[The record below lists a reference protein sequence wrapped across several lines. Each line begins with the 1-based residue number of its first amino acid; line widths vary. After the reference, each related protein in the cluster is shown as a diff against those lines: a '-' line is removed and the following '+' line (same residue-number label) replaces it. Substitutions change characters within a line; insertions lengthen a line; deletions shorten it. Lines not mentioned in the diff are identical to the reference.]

1 MNAERL
7 RGIIDFLLTAEK
19 TAKIQDQIVALRN
32 QLDGLV
38 GNPADQNSQK
48 NVATALAALES
59 SVSSF
64 VEGLSPAQQRNIAE
78 VKAHEYFSTTMVAE
92 ITAALTKNGI
102 TPAVV
107 QQQVHKL
114 QDGRQK
120 FLDTLRTAQ
129 AALNSLGV
137 QIDTLAPGE
146 AEIGFM
152 IPRALFDNNL
162 GEFQKELKVLNSIIR
177 TFHEVSGITPGP
189 IPIRQISTTD
199 PVIFLGMA
207 IKVLIFVSKSIK
219 WCSDTIKATM
229 HIKGI
234 VEAARAAALDKP
246 VIDGLEEQIQKKIDK
261 CVQEKVAEI
270 LNQYTGDAAR
280 KNELKG
286 PLEKSLNQLLERVAN
301 GMTVE
306 IRLLPPA
313 KQADPS
319 GAVAEEAAQFEELKE
334 IAKTLDFPQIP
345 PGQPMLQITREQGE
359 D

>member
-120 FLDTLRTAQ
+120 FLDIGRK
-129 AALNSLGV
+129 LG
-137 QIDTLAPGE
+137 
-146 AEIGFM
+146 
-152 IPRALFDNNL
+152 
-162 GEFQKELKVLNSIIR
+162 
-177 TFHEVSGITPGP
+177 
-189 IPIRQISTTD
+189 
-199 PVIFLGMA
+199 
-207 IKVLIFVSKSIK
+207 
-219 WCSDTIKATM
+219 
-229 HIKGI
+229 
-234 VEAARAAALDKP
+234 
-246 VIDGLEEQIQKKIDK
+246 
-261 CVQEKVAEI
+261 
-270 LNQYTGDAAR
+270 
-280 KNELKG
+280 
-286 PLEKSLNQLLERVAN
+286 
-301 GMTVE
+301 
-306 IRLLPPA
+306 
-313 KQADPS
+313 
-319 GAVAEEAAQFEELKE
+319 
-334 IAKTLDFPQIP
+334 
-345 PGQPMLQITREQGE
+345 
-359 D
+359 